1 MKFLVL
7 IFFVATLPVL
17 SLAQSVTR
25 EQKLKQI
32 TDLIAQIRAI
42 EVQLLAPS
50 PQDLSQAKAEGFE
63 VFRLMPRETFGRVL
77 LHQGGGAFYSFT
89 SSSNDYQKGA
99 QIEFQQN
106 HLSVGFG
113 GADYGFLF
121 DLGSIPLNYVD
132 REIPVV
138 AFLVSYRAPK
148 KISEVRKEQRK
159 AFNYETDAGTLNDRI
174 PAIVGHTYILR
185 SINFDRADILV
196 ALKIIRK
203 DTDGSLICFWQKI
216 ETFETPIIIRDKSE
230 D

>member
-7 IFFVATLPVL
+7 ILFVATLPTIAL
-17 SLAQSVTR
+17 TQSLTR
-25 EQKLKQI
+25 EQQFKRISELN
-32 TDLIAQIRAI
+32 TQIRTL
-42 EVQLLAPS
+42 EDEFLAPS

-63 VFRLMPRETFGRVL
+63 VFRLMPRETFGRAL

-106 HLSVGFG
+106 RLSVGFG

-121 DLGSIPLNYVD
+121 DLGSIPLNYVN
-132 REIPVV
+132 REIPIV
-138 AFLVSYRAPK
+138 AFLVSYRPPK
-148 KISEVRKEQRK
+148 NISEVRKEQRK
-159 AFNYETDAGTLNDRI
+159 AFNYETDAGTLNDRV
-174 PAIVGHTYILR
+174 PAVVGHTYILR

-196 ALKIIRK
+196 ALKIIRE

-216 ETFETPIIIRDKSE
+216 ETFETPTFIRDKSE